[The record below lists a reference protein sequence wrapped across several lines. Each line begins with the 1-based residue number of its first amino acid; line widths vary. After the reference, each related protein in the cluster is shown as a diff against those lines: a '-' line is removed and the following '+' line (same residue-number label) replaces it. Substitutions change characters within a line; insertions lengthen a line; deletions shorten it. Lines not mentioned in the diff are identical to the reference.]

1 MKKKLLALTLA
12 VSLLAGALAGCTR
25 PQAQTT
31 PTPAPTQTPEA
42 TATPTPAGEKAD
54 DQKNDLHG
62 FGIGTDHI
70 QPPCADGLPHHDG
83 GGIAAGADT
92 GAAEFGTGG
101 AERDTRFR
109 GYRDAPFP

>member
-42 TATPTPAGEKAD
+42 TATPTPA
-54 DQKNDLHG
+54 
-62 FGIGTDHI
+62 
-70 QPPCADGLPHHDG
+70 
-83 GGIAAGADT
+83 
-92 GAAEFGTGG
+92 
-101 AERDTRFR
+101 
-109 GYRDAPFP
+109 